1 MEAHDKPLNGLKI
14 VDFSAVFAGP
24 ICTRLMSDC
33 GADVIKVE
41 PPVGGDVIRG
51 PFGRSRLFAHFNA
64 GKKCVALDLAK
75 SKGQELARELISE
88 ADVVVENYRPGIMS
102 KFGLDYA
109 SLKDDF
115 PGLVYRSISGFGQ
128 TGPHVHR
135 AAYAPVA
142 HAASGFDHVHQHDQ
156 IDAEAPPPVWGIMV
170 ADMLTGS
177 YAHGAILTAMLGRE
191 RHGRGEYIDVTMLES
206 MMMLIPSQIQF
217 AQVENPPPTAGFRPI
232 QCKDGFVMVCIVS
245 GKNLKCL
252 AETIGKP
259 ELVEDERFQL
269 GNRNKHQDAF
279 FGEVESFTSRYTVDE
294 AEQLLNDGGVPCSRY
309 NSPSDLFSH
318 PQLTERSS
326 FKQFEDDTST
336 FLIQNAPYLL
346 NGCDISTTPT
356 NPALGEHTLEIFSK
370 NWDQAT
376 LDNWRAEGVV
386 GFPD

>member
-1 MEAHDKPLNGLKI
+1 MEKPDKPLNGLKI

-64 GKKCVALDLAK
+64 GKKCVALDLGT
-75 SKGQELARELISE
+75 SKGQEMARELISE

-115 PGLVYRSISGFGQ
+115 PSMVYCSISGFGQ

-135 AAYAPVA
+135 AAYAPIA
-142 HAASGFDHVHQHDQ
+142 HAASGFDYVHQHDQ
-156 IDAEAPPPVWGIMV
+156 IEPEAPPPVWGIMV

-177 YAHGAILTAMLGRE
+177 YAHGAILTALLGRQ
-191 RHGRGEYIDVTMLES
+191 RHGRGDYIDVTMLES
-206 MMMLIPSQIQF
+206 MMMLIPSQVQL
-217 AQVENPPPTAGFRPI
+217 AQMENPPPTGGFRPI

-259 ELVEDERFQL
+259 ELVDDERFQL
-269 GNRNKHQDAF
+269 VNRSQYQDDF
-279 FGEVESFTSRYTVDE
+279 FGEIEAFTSRYTVDE
-294 AEQLLNDGGVPCSRY
+294 AEGLLNEGGVPCSRY

-326 FKQFEDDTST
+326 FKQFEDDTSK
-336 FLIQNAPYLL
+336 FLVQNSPYLL
-346 NGCDISTTPT
+346 KGCDISTTPT
-356 NPALGEHTLEIFSK
+356 NPLLGEHTLEIFGK
-370 NWDQAT
+370 NRDRAT
-376 LDNWRAEGVV
+376 LNSMRAEGVV